1 MAAGVQLA
9 PQQQQQQQATGA
21 GSSQAGGLTLGAVLA
36 AYRSLDRRLADT
48 CHAELRTSATTQA
61 EVLAQLQSC
70 GQLQGRDWVLVV
82 PTGGSP
88 AGIAV
93 RAVSSGMRLEDG
105 WCMASGNDG
114 QQVGGFSN
122 HFVSMCLRAL
132 RLAELNLPPSM
143 VDDESCSLSLT
154 ALNAAAACC
163 CCSRLL

>member
-1 MAAGVQLA
+1 MSAVAAEENVTC
-9 PQQQQQQQATGA
+9 ATCRA
-21 GSSQAGGLTLGAVLA
+21 CCCKLEVMLLGGDDEVPEALT
-36 AYRSLDRRLADT
+36 RQDP
-48 CHAELRTSATTQA
+48 
-61 EVLAQLQSC
+61 
-70 GQLQGRDWVLVV
+70 W
-82 PTGGSP
+82 GGW
-88 AGIAV
+88 I
-93 RAVSSGMRLEDG
+93 MHRLEDG